1 MFMIRSISQ
10 RGKSRVKEHAER
22 TGQNI
27 NWQASAPHDLRGF
40 YWLRNAAGFPAS
52 HRARLPVRVPNKWRG
67 RMKRLDE
74 IAIEWECVKVIM
86 QYAQAVNDWDIQKV
100 VSQIGRASC
109 RERVGQYV

>member
-74 IAIEWECVKVIM
+74 IAIEWER
-86 QYAQAVNDWDIQKV
+86 
-100 VSQIGRASC
+100 SEER
-109 RERVGQYV
+109 RVGKECVSTCRSRWSPYH